1 MNHTDL
7 IKKYLRSEKGFTLT
21 EMLIVI
27 AIIALI
33 GTLVTGQVF
42 NRYNKARS
50 EATKVQI
57 RQIGTIL
64 DQYRLD
70 CGFYPNSDQGL
81 EALIEP
87 PTSGPKCKSYD
98 PEGYIKDH
106 KVPKDGFDNA
116 FQYSSDGKS
125 YEIRSLGQDGKEGG
139 EGLDK
144 DLSSKETE

>member
-1 MNHTDL
+1 MTHTDL

-42 NRYNKARS
+42 NRYNKARA

-57 RQIGTIL
+57 RQLGTIL

-70 CGFYPNSDQGL
+70 CGFYPNTDQGL
-81 EALIEP
+81 EALIEA
-87 PTSGPKCKSYD
+87 PTSGQKCRSYD
-98 PEGYIKDH
+98 PEGYIKDR
-106 KVPKDGFDNA
+106 KVPKDGFDND
-116 FQYSSDGKS
+116 FVYLSDGKS

-144 DLSSKETE
+144 DLSSKEAE